1 MEKISISKTLFSE
14 KKTWEIAVL
23 ASLMLCLLFS
33 QISISIVQIFL
44 TLAFLSWIILLVQHN
59 RRLAFPAFFWPLLAY
74 AALSVISSALSVNP
88 GMSFKDSR
96 ELLLYVLVP
105 IVYTSFRKKEEFD
118 MALFALYGSALINS
132 IYSLGYY
139 LFSAYPAER
148 VKGFMGH
155 YMTQAGLLAL
165 FGSFALGMIF
175 FKRGKT
181 KIFWMAVL
189 APVAIALLLT
199 LTRSAWIGLA
209 FALCVILLVW
219 RPKTLVLVPILAGL
233 VFTVS
238 PQAIKNRALSIFSLR
253 GYSNMARVE
262 YLKTGAKIIKDF
274 PLFGTGPDTVDI
286 VFQNPKYGLGEIA
299 RKNVHLHNNFIQ
311 IAAER
316 GIFAFLAWLTFLV
329 TAFIALIKLLKR
341 KENGVTAW
349 AAGALASLTALT
361 ASGIFEYNFGDSEIT
376 MLLLFIITAPFA
388 LERIQRRE
396 RT

>member
-1 MEKISISKTLFSE
+1 
-14 KKTWEIAVL
+14 
-23 ASLMLCLLFS
+23 
-33 QISISIVQIFL
+33 
-44 TLAFLSWIILLVQHN
+44 
-59 RRLAFPAFFWPLLAY
+59 
-74 AALSVISSALSVNP
+74 
-88 GMSFKDSR
+88 
-96 ELLLYVLVP
+96 
-105 IVYTSFRKKEEFD
+105 
-118 MALFALYGSALINS
+118 
-132 IYSLGYY
+132 
-139 LFSAYPAER
+139 
-148 VKGFMGH
+148 
-155 YMTQAGLLAL
+155 
-165 FGSFALGMIF
+165 
-175 FKRGKT
+175 
-181 KIFWMAVL
+181 
-189 APVAIALLLT
+189 
-199 LTRSAWIGLA
+199 
-209 FALCVILLVW
+209 
-219 RPKTLVLVPILAGL
+219 
-233 VFTVS
+233 
-238 PQAIKNRALSIFSLR
+238 
-253 GYSNMARVE
+253 MARVE

>member
-1 MEKISISKTLFSE
+1 
-14 KKTWEIAVL
+14 
-23 ASLMLCLLFS
+23 
-33 QISISIVQIFL
+33 
-44 TLAFLSWIILLVQHN
+44 
-59 RRLAFPAFFWPLLAY
+59 
-74 AALSVISSALSVNP
+74 
-88 GMSFKDSR
+88 MSFKDSR

-105 IVYTSFRKKEEFD
+105 IVFTAFRKKKEFD
-118 MALFALYGSALINS
+118 TALFALYGSAIINS
-132 IYSLGYY
+132 LYSLCYY
-139 LFSAYPAER
+139 IFRAYQGER

-155 YMTQAGLLAL
+155 YMTQAGLLAI

-175 FKRGKT
+175 FKSGKI
-181 KIFWMAVL
+181 KILWIAGL
-189 APVAIALLLT
+189 APAAVALLLT